1 MDSYRSRNGRR
12 NGGGGGGNH
21 GQGDNDNYRQSDDRY
36 SKSSQSYGASDSY
49 RPDFRPPR
57 GDFTF
62 RVANPAGILPY
73 RLRLVLRAI
82 EGGPAVIGTDIVAA
96 TPIPSPVVLGGDDTG
111 AQYKDVDQLTD
122 DEEHDMEIS
131 DSDASQPAQPSS
143 KRARRQLQ
151 VTDTDANV
159 PKWSNPDPYTALP
172 PPDPS
177 QRKKVDVVQLIR
189 KARVEADE
197 DTPKPLA
204 ELDEFISFGGDSDR
218 SDESETDDRGR
229 IPSRA
234 SKASSITDRDFGD
247 TLGTLILLVRE
258 SGRGGLTPE
267 WVAPRGQ
274 DPCPWAVV
282 DHSATRQMGA
292 WLHKEVMDFYEH
304 FRPRQF
310 EQDLRQKLVSHLD
323 NSMKRGGNFSGCE
336 IKAFG
341 SFMSGLYLPLS
352 DMDLVVCSYSLLR
365 TGRET
370 QRCMAKSFLYRFR
383 RFLETDNIPFADS
396 TEVIAKARVPLVK
409 YVDRLTG
416 LKVDVSFENTS
427 GINAIDTFL
436 VWRKQF
442 PSMPIL
448 VTVVKQFLVMRGL
461 NEPVNGGIG
470 GFTVICLVVSLL
482 QLMPQV
488 QSRNMIPEHHLGEI
502 LLEFFDLYGNRFNYE
517 EVAIRMT
524 PPGYVPKHKVQNFP
538 YRNLDRLSIID
549 PNNSSNDISGGGQDV
564 RLTTQDGKHSPA
576 YPRGN
581 YSPFETQ
588 REFMRQLYEK
598 TYGACSEDA
607 YQFK

>member
-1 MDSYRSRNGRR
+1 
-12 NGGGGGGNH
+12 
-21 GQGDNDNYRQSDDRY
+21 
-36 SKSSQSYGASDSY
+36 
-49 RPDFRPPR
+49 
-57 GDFTF
+57 
-62 RVANPAGILPY
+62 
-73 RLRLVLRAI
+73 
-82 EGGPAVIGTDIVAA
+82 
-96 TPIPSPVVLGGDDTG
+96 
-111 AQYKDVDQLTD
+111 
-122 DEEHDMEIS
+122 
-131 DSDASQPAQPSS
+131 
-143 KRARRQLQ
+143 
-151 VTDTDANV
+151 
-159 PKWSNPDPYTALP
+159 
-172 PPDPS
+172 
-177 QRKKVDVVQLIR
+177 
-189 KARVEADE
+189 
-197 DTPKPLA
+197 
-204 ELDEFISFGGDSDR
+204 
-218 SDESETDDRGR
+218 
-229 IPSRA
+229 
-234 SKASSITDRDFGD
+234 
-247 TLGTLILLVRE
+247 
-258 SGRGGLTPE
+258 
-267 WVAPRGQ
+267 
-274 DPCPWAVV
+274 
-282 DHSATRQMGA
+282 
-292 WLHKEVMDFYEH
+292 MDFYEH

-448 VTVVKQFLVMRGL
+448 VTLVKQFLVMRGL

-524 PPGYVPKHKVQNFP
+524 PPGYVPKVRFFLALPSHPAPSDIRVCVRMDGLTGLAQQHKVQNFP

-549 PNNSSNDISGGGQDV
+549 PNNSSNDISGGSSNWATISREFSRAFDLLRD
-564 RLTTQDGKHSPA
+564 RLDEVARMSASQRKTASILQPILG
-576 YPRGN
+576 GN
-581 YSPFETQ
+581 YTPFETQ